1 MKKLC
6 TKFEFTLTLVILTVL
21 WVAIAYNLKKERVI
35 MAVETYAGQEGITV
49 DVESHA
55 DVLEAIDEMHSQ
67 TIRNLGYDD
76 KMVIFL
82 DKVIGQLHDEFD
94 FEEDDDDDES

>member
-21 WVAIAYNLKKERVI
+21 WVAIAYNLKKEKVI

-49 DVESHA
+49 NVESHE

-67 TIRNLGYDD
+67 VINNLGHNDE
-76 KMVIFL
+76 MVIFL
-82 DKVIGQLHDEFD
+82 DEVIQKLHDDFD
-94 FEEDDDDDES
+94 FEDDDDDES